1 MNGTLAV
8 ARYTLI
14 ELSRRRIL
22 LVLTVIG
29 ALGIAAIGG
38 AFKIAAS
45 VNPASIS
52 FGGGPGSGPI
62 DPAKLDRV
70 NEIEFVIQLIG
81 VIGFFAVL
89 IAFAIGMTAIYHDLE
104 SGAAVGIFSKPVSR
118 LAFTAGKILAA
129 VAAMVVIVGLLSLET
144 RLVMALFGGGLEGAM
159 WVETVAAVANGV
171 LVMLIVLA
179 LSTWMN
185 NIIAAVVA
193 FVYNVVIA
201 TVVVSLH
208 NSLVAGFL
216 GDNAFLNGAVNVAYW
231 LVPHHLMSDAQRQ
244 LAQAEG
250 ELFAAAGSGGPTPA
264 DFVNGVA
271 GASDLQDIIWW
282 AFLVVLMAALVYLAV
297 RRRQV

>member
-1 MNGTLAV
+1 VNGTLAV

-38 AFKIAAS
+38 AFKIVAS

-70 NEIEFVIQLIG
+70 NELQFVIQLIG

-104 SGAAVGIFSKPVSR
+104 SGAAVGI
-118 LAFTAGKILAA
+118 
-129 VAAMVVIVGLLSLET
+129 SLEM
-144 RLVMALFGGGLEGAM
+144 RLVMALFGGGLEGAL
-159 WVETVAAVANGV
+159 WVETVAAVANGL
-171 LVMLIVLA
+171 LVMLIVL
-179 LSTWMN
+179 LLTTWMN

-193 FVYNVVIA
+193 FVYNIVIA
-201 TVVVSLH
+201 NVVVSLH
-208 NSLVAGFL
+208 DSLVAGFL

-244 LAQAEG
+244 LALAEG
-250 ELFAAAGSGGPTPA
+250 QLFAAAEGSGGATPA
-264 DFVNGVA
+264 DFVRGVP

-282 AFLVVLMAALVYLAV
+282 AFLVVLAAALVYFAV